1 MNSQQEHIFASIK
14 IGNVIINLSAND
26 IIELK
31 KKSEY
36 FNVMAQEITEGCELN
51 IISQLNNIGPYK
63 IKYNSRPIV
72 LALKCFP
79 TFAHLDKNK
88 YNVDI
93 NKCTI
98 SCLLSTLLI
107 MDYLVI
113 MDKDIETYC
122 KTIQDVVIKKICAD
136 GQNWINVLN
145 DLNNIQF
152 FEYLTNTLLN
162 MYLMGN
168 LHIMPQDY
176 NNLTDTMKQKMFFM
190 QQYVLHRT
198 QFDIKK
204 NNNAMQKLQSTIT
217 KNNVV
222 INTLKLEVKKYEV
235 NKPTKVGVRHGNRTI
250 HFENPK
256 KIVELVC
263 KLK

>member
-14 IGNVIINLSAND
+14 IGNAIINLSAND
-26 IIELK
+26 VIELK

-36 FNVMAQEITEGCELN
+36 FYVMAQEITEGCKLN
-51 IISQLNNIGPYK
+51 IISQSNNIGPYK
-63 IKYNSRPIV
+63 IKYNDNSVV
-72 LALKCFP
+72 LAFKCFP
-79 TFAHLDKNK
+79 TFAHLEKNK

-113 MDKDIETYC
+113 KDKDIETYC
-122 KTIQDVVIKKICAD
+122 KTIQDVVIQKICAD
-136 GQNWINVLN
+136 GQNWISVLN

-152 FEYLTNTLLN
+152 FEYLTNTILN
-162 MYLMGN
+162 MFLMDN
-168 LHIMPQDY
+168 LHILPQDY
-176 NNLTDTMKQKMFFM
+176 NNLTDTMKQKLFFA
-190 QQYVLHRT
+190 QQCILHRT
-198 QFDIKK
+198 QCDIKK

-235 NKPTKVGVRHGNRTI
+235 NKSTKVGVRYGQN
-250 HFENPK
+250 NK
-256 KIVELVC
+256 DWSK
-263 KLK
+263 